1 MVEVNELY
9 EIALYPSEWN
19 AVVKEFQNNQNK
31 GEPTRIERIIGGNRV
46 LCDVMGYSWNGAKK
60 PDVPLKQKIKVQIT
74 GIVKDQENRENT
86 AS

>member
-31 GEPTRIERIIGGNRV
+31 GEPTRIE
-46 LCDVMGYSWNGAKK
+46 
-60 PDVPLKQKIKVQIT
+60 
-74 GIVKDQENRENT
+74 
-86 AS
+86 

>member
-19 AVVKEFQNNQNK
+19 AVVKEFQINQNK
-31 GEPTRIERIIGGNRV
+31 GEATKIERTIGGNLV
-46 LCDVMGYSWNGAKK
+46 ICEVMGYSWNQTKK
-60 PDVPLKQKIKVQIT
+60 PDTPLKQKIKVQIM
-74 GIVKDQENRENT
+74 GIVKNQEILENT

>member
-1 MVEVNELY
+1 MVKVNELY

-31 GEPTRIERIIGGNRV
+31 GVATKIERTIGGNRV
-46 LCDVMGYSWNGAKK
+46 ICEVTGYSWNGGKK
-60 PDVPLKQKIKVQIT
+60 PDTPLKQRIKVLIT
-74 GIVKDQENRENT
+74 GIVKEQQIQENP

>member
-19 AVVKEFQNNQNK
+19 AVVKEFQINQNK
-31 GEPTRIERIIGGNRV
+31 GEATKIERTIGGNLV
-46 LCDVMGYSWNGAKK
+46 ICEVMGYSWNRTKK
-60 PDVPLKQKIKVQIT
+60 PDTPLKQKIKVQIT
-74 GIVKDQENRENT
+74 GIVKNQEILENT